1 MNLTPKQKA
10 FADAYIETGNA
21 SEAIRRA
28 GYSAKNADV
37 TGSQYLGKPSI
48 AAYIKERMQPTIE
61 KRIATADD
69 VLMFLTKGMNG
80 EIKDQFGLDASLQDR
95 ISCAKELLKRFN
107 AVQDRAEQSEAKIII
122 AADGGIEV
130 DDGT

>member
-10 FADAYIETGNA
+10 FADYYIECGNQM
-21 SEAIRRA
+21 EAARRA
-28 GYSAKNADV
+28 GYKNPHAHASRLV
-37 TGSQYLGKPSI
+37 ANGCI
-48 AAYIKERMQPTIE
+48 NAYIKERMQPTIE